1 MGAEPLKN
9 DKELTWKLVNTEH
22 VVTDRWIDFR
32 RLSYEMPDGTLF
44 EPFYNYSRRSYVV
57 IAATDTEGNYICV
70 RQYRQGIGAVTTE
83 FPAGGIENYGTT
95 DYEKTGR
102 EEDPLEAA
110 RRELIEETGYTS
122 DDWTHLLTIPSD
134 ATLGDNYAHLY
145 LAKNCRKVQGQTLD
159 ETEFMN
165 VTVIPPAELEKMAA
179 AGQFQ
184 QAIHVLTLMLAKNC

>member
-1 MGAEPLKN
+1 MKN

>member
-1 MGAEPLKN
+1 MKN
-9 DKELTWKLVNTEH
+9 DQELTWKLVKTEH

-32 RLSYEMPDGTLF
+32 RLTYEMPDGTLF

-57 IAATDTEGNYICV
+57 LAATDTQGNYLCV
-70 RQYRQGIGAVTTE
+70 RQYRQGIGEVTTE
-83 FPAGGIENYGTT
+83 FPAGGIENYGAT

-145 LAKNCRKVQGQTLD
+145 LARNCRKVQSQTLD

-165 VTVIPPAELEKMAA
+165 VIAIPPDELEKMAA
-179 AGQFQ
+179 SGRFQ
-184 QAIHVLTLMLAKNC
+184 QAIHVLALMLAKNC

>member
-1 MGAEPLKN
+1 MKN
-9 DKELTWKLVNTEH
+9 DQKLTWKLVNTEH

-32 RLSYEMPDGTLF
+32 RLTYEMPDGTLF

-57 IAATDTEGNYICV
+57 IAATDTQGNYLCV
-70 RQYRQGIGAVTTE
+70 RQYRQGIGGVTTE
-83 FPAGGIENYGTT
+83 FPAGGIENYGAT

-145 LAKNCRKVQGQTLD
+145 LARNCKKVQSQTLD

-165 VTVIPPAELEKMAA
+165 VIAIPPAELEEMAA
-179 AGQFQ
+179 SGRFQ
-184 QAIHVLTLMLAKNC
+184 QAIHVLALMLAKNC

>member
-1 MGAEPLKN
+1 MKN
-9 DKELTWKLVNTEH
+9 DKELTWKLVDTEH

-57 IAATDTEGNYICV
+57 IAATDTQGNYICV

-83 FPAGGIENYGTT
+83 FPAGGIENYGKT

-110 RRELIEETGYTS
+110 RRELAEETGYTS

-145 LAKNCRKVQGQTLD
+145 LARNCRKVQGQTLD
-159 ETEFMN
+159 ETEFVN
-165 VTVIPPAELEKMAA
+165 VTVLGPEELEAMAEN
-179 AGQFQ
+179 GRFQ
-184 QAIHVLTLMLAKNC
+184 QAIHVLALMLAKQVR